1 MPTPGLDTTLT
12 GNPFHPTDPGDC
24 VVCMEMAWYRH
35 HRVLTRL
42 LAVVV
47 PIAVSAAL
55 ALAVGWIP
63 HSASALILV
72 LLVVGA
78 AATGDRLAGA
88 LAAVSSA
95 VGFDLFLTQPYFQL
109 RIEDPEE
116 IELAVL
122 LLLVGLAVSE
132 LAAWGLRQNSEASQQ
147 TAYLKGVLESADL
160 AAGSADLDDGLER
173 VAGTIR
179 GLLCA
184 EQVTYEH
191 GAHDAF
197 AAVIQ
202 PDGTLR
208 YPLETGL
215 SSLSR
220 SRYSH
225 IAIPVTQ
232 QGSEIGHFRVVAP
245 QSDLRDPEMLRVAG
259 LLAAQWS
266 LRASA
271 DTPHRSG
278 RSS

>member
-1 MPTPGLDTTLT
+1 MG
-12 GNPFHPTDPGDC
+12 
-24 VVCMEMAWYRH
+24 MEMAWYRH

-47 PIAVSAAL
+47 PISVSAAL
-55 ALAVGWIP
+55 GLAVGWIA

-88 LAAVSSA
+88 LAAVSST

-147 TAYLKGVLESADL
+147 TAYVKGVLESADL
-160 AAGSADLDDGLER
+160 AAGSTDLDDGLER

-179 GLLCA
+179 GLLGA

-191 GAHDAF
+191 GVHDAS
-197 AAVIQ
+197 AAVVQ
-202 PDGTLR
+202 TDGTLR
-208 YPLETGL
+208 YQGKSLEIGPAGL
-215 SSLSR
+215 SKG
-220 SRYSH
+220 RYSH
-225 IAIPVTQ
+225 IAIPVAR
-232 QGSEIGHFRVVAP
+232 QGSEIGYFRVVAP
-245 QSDLRDPEMLRVAG
+245 RSDLRDPEVLRVAG
-259 LLAAQWS
+259 LLAVQWS

-271 DTPHRSG
+271 DPQHRSR
-278 RSS
+278 RSG